1 MTSTNLMRSTLAT
14 AIPCPKCAFML
25 ERVDAIADEMSDNGV
40 LRTSVDVR
48 CTVCHATL
56 MELVFEQ
63 GEPEGGD
70 DDYE

>member
-1 MTSTNLMRSTLAT
+1 MTSTNLRRSTLAL

-25 ERVDAIADEMSDNGV
+25 ERVDAVADEMSDNGL

-63 GEPEGGD
+63 DEPEGTND
-70 DDYE
+70 E